1 MRSGAARGCLGHFHE
16 AGFYA
21 SDEEF
26 RDLIVPFAEEGVAAG
41 EPVILSYDDR
51 KSGLLRS
58 WLKDPAAVTF
68 IGAAALYSTPTR
80 AIATYQ
86 GLFDKQR
93 ARGAQQIRIGGD
105 VPHPGNGGRFEGWD
119 RYECAL
125 NTVWGSMP
133 VWGLCLYDRVT
144 APAEVIDVIERTHPR
159 IAPGDGRHLLSARF
173 QDSSQF
179 RGLPPRPDPL
189 EATPPLVE
197 LVNRSAAETRHALES
212 LGRGRVPE
220 DMLADLLIGVSEA
233 VNNAVKHGRPPT
245 TVRIWAGAARL
256 VITVHDTGPGPAD
269 RLAGLTPAAGGGLQ
283 GGLGLWFMHQLEA
296 DVALRYAPDGFTV
309 RLRGGGGA
317 GSGVSR

>member
-1 MRSGAARGCLGHFHE
+1 MRAGAARGCLGHFHE

-21 SDEEF
+21 SDGEF

-68 IGAAALYSTPTR
+68 IPATALYATPTR

-86 GLFDKQR
+86 GLFDKHR
-93 ARGAQQIRIGGD
+93 ARGAQQIRIAGD
-105 VPHPGNGGRFEGWD
+105 VPHAGNGGSFEGWD

-125 NTVWGSMP
+125 NTVWGTTP
-133 VWGLCLYDRVT
+133 VWGLCLYDRTT
-144 APAEVIDVIERTHPR
+144 APAEVIDIVGRTHPR
-159 IAPGDGRHLLSARF
+159 VVTGDGRHGLSAQYQDSARF
-173 QDSSQF
+173 T
-179 RGLPPRPDPL
+179 GLAPRPDPL
-189 EATPPLVE
+189 EGTPPLVE

-212 LGRGRVPE
+212 LGRGRVPG

-233 VNNAVKHGRPPT
+233 VNNAVKHGRPPA
-245 TVRIWAGAARL
+245 TVRIWAGPDRL

-269 RLAGLTPAAGGGLQ
+269 RLAGLAPAAGGGLQ

-296 DVALRYAPDGFTV
+296 EVALRYGPDGFTV
-309 RLRGGGGA
+309 RLRGGNGPPG
-317 GSGVSR
+317 GVSR